1 MHQKN
6 KGRWKPEEHQRFLEA
21 LKLYGKDWN
30 KISRYIGTRDVIN
43 IRSHAQKF
51 FKKISN
57 HDEYIEQQETSEYI
71 NILKWRVLRAKT
83 LKTLKVPVKD
93 AIL

>member
-1 MHQKN
+1 MKKTKQSVHQKN
-6 KGRWKPEEHQRFLEA
+6 VGRWKPEEHQRFLEA

-57 HDEYIEQQETSEYI
+57 QDE
-71 NILKWRVLRAKT
+71 
-83 LKTLKVPVKD
+83 
-93 AIL
+93 